1 MTISEQTSIYLHIPF
16 CSKRCGYCDFTTYA
30 GKESLIPA
38 YVDSLCD
45 EIKFVTDLCNEK
57 ILAQTIFFGGGTPS
71 LVTIE
76 QYEKIFET
84 LENCFIV
91 LPNAEIS
98 LEANPGSVNQDYL
111 TGLSELGFNR
121 ISLGAQSTNDEELR
135 FLGRIHNRVDIFN
148 SVQAARMAG
157 FKNLNLDLIFG
168 LLGQKLENWKK
179 SLNEVA
185 DLDIEH
191 ISLYALTIEK
201 GTPFGVLAEKGV
213 MSLPD
218 PDLAAEMYEWA
229 GDELEKYG
237 FQQYE
242 ISNWAKSDLEC
253 KHNLQY
259 WRNLPYLGFGAG
271 AHGFVNNMRISNV
284 LRIKDYLNRIEKKS
298 SQIKGNKAGRFPT
311 SPATVTSKSV
321 SRYTSMQD
329 TLMLGM
335 RLTEEGVST
344 RGFRDRFGQ
353 ELLGIFGKEISELLD
368 LQLIEWNGESLR
380 LTKRG
385 RLLGNQVFMRFVE

>member
-1 MTISEQTSIYLHIPF
+1 MKISEQISIYLHIPF

-38 YVDSLCD
+38 YVDSLCN

-76 QYEKIFET
+76 QYKKIFKT
-84 LENCFIV
+84 IENCFI
-91 LPNAEIS
+91 LMPNAEIS
-98 LEANPGSVNQDYL
+98 LEVNPGSVNQDYL
-111 TGLSELGFNR
+111 TDLCEVGFNR

-135 FLGRIHNRVDIFN
+135 FLGRIHNREDIFN

-168 LLGQKLENWKK
+168 LPGQKLENWKK

-185 DLDIEH
+185 ALDIEH

-201 GTPFGVLAEKGV
+201 GTPFGVLAEKGS
-213 MSLPD
+213 MSFPA
-218 PDLAAEMYEWA
+218 PDLAAGMYEWA
-229 GDELEKYG
+229 GDELEKHR

-242 ISNWAKSDLEC
+242 ISNWAKRNFNC

-259 WRNLPYLGFGAG
+259 WKNLPYLGFGAG
-271 AHGFVNNMRISNV
+271 AHGYVNNMRISNV
-284 LRIKDYLNRIEKKS
+284 LRIKDYINRIEKLIV
-298 SQIKGNKAGRFPT
+298 QIKGNASGRFPI

-344 RGFRDRFGQ
+344 RVFRDRFGQ
-353 ELLGIFGKEISELLD
+353 ELLVVFGKEISELLD
-368 LQLIEWNGESLR
+368 LQLIEWIGESLR

-385 RLLGNQVFMRFVE
+385 RLLGNQVFMRFVD